1 MKTIFTRVFVLLF
14 LFPLFSKAQEIDSA
28 FIKQR
33 AAYFADSLDKAYQ
46 NKLWDQYVS
55 LTQPGLIKFL
65 GGKAGVIDY
74 AERLWMVLNQDI
86 GEKVSNQ
93 KVLQIVAKDNA
104 WQCVVEKVKEV
115 YYEDRKAWVTTYVV
129 GKSEDEGNSWK
140 FVEISEGMLIN
151 AREVMR
157 DISDEL
163 IIPKRTVVYADDLK
177 KQQDAEAAAAAAAAK
192 KQQQQQAKKRV
203 AKK

>member
-14 LFPLFSKAQEIDSA
+14 LLPFVSKAQEIDSA

-74 AERLWMVLNQDI
+74 AERMWIVLNQDI
-86 GEKVSNQ
+86 GEKVSTQ
-93 KVLQIVAKDNA
+93 HVMQIVAKDNA

-115 YYEDRKAWVTTYVV
+115 YYNERKAWVTTYVV
-129 GKSEDEGNSWK
+129 GKSEDDGNSWK

-163 IIPKRTVVYADDLK
+163 IIPKRTVVYEDDLK
-177 KQQDAEAAAAAAAAK
+177 KQQEAEAAAAAAAAK
-192 KQQQQQAKKRV
+192 KQQAKKRV

>member
-1 MKTIFTRVFVLLF
+1 MKTICTRVLVLLF
-14 LFPLFSKAQEIDSA
+14 LCPLMSNAQELDSA

-86 GEKVSNQ
+86 GEKVSTQ
-93 KVLQIVAKDNA
+93 HVLQIVSKDNA
-104 WQCVVEKVKEV
+104 WQCVVEKIKEV
-115 YYEDRKAWVTTYVV
+115 YYNERKAWVTTYVV
-129 GKSEDEGNSWK
+129 GKSEDEGVSWK

-163 IIPKRTVVYADDLK
+163 IIPKRTVVYEDDLK
-177 KQQDAEAAAAAAAAK
+177 KQQEAEAAAAVK
-192 KQQQQQAKKRV
+192 KQQQQQSKKRV

>member
-1 MKTIFTRVFVLLF
+1 M
-14 LFPLFSKAQEIDSA
+14 SNAQELDSA

-86 GEKVSNQ
+86 GEKVSTQ
-93 KVLQIVAKDNA
+93 HVLQIVSKGND
-104 WQCVVEKVKEV
+104 WQCVVEKIKEV
-115 YYEDRKAWVTTYVV
+115 YYNDRKAWVTTYVV
-129 GKSEDEGNSWK
+129 GKSEDEGVSWK

-163 IIPKRTVVYADDLK
+163 IIPKRTVVYEDDLK
-177 KQQDAEAAAAAAAAK
+177 KQQEAEAAAAAAAAK
-192 KQQQQQAKKRV
+192 KQQQAKKRV

>member
-1 MKTIFTRVFVLLF
+1 M
-14 LFPLFSKAQEIDSA
+14 SNAQELDSA

-86 GEKVSNQ
+86 GEKVSTQ
-93 KVLQIVAKDNA
+93 HVLQIVSKGND
-104 WQCVVEKVKEV
+104 WQCVIEKVKEV
-115 YYEDRKAWVTTYVV
+115 YYDQRKAWVTTYVV

-163 IIPKRTVVYADDLK
+163 IIPKRTVVYEDELK
-177 KQQDAEAAAAAAAAK
+177 KKQEAEAAAAAAAAK
-192 KQQQQQAKKRV
+192 KQQQSKKRV